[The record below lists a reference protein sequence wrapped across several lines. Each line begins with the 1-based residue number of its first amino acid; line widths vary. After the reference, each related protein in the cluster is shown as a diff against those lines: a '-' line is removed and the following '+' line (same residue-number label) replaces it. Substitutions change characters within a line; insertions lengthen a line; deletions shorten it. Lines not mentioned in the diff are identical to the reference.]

1 MARYVRAAIGS
12 GMILTFLV
20 FALSSGIT
28 HAGETTP
35 AATAPVLAEEEEEVV
50 DLDAEEGSLP
60 KNAVSDV
67 LKKNDWAV
75 TDCVTRLSGKTLD
88 GRVEFAWEITLEGKV
103 DKLRVNESSLRNPP
117 LQECLQKSVQRLTF
131 PAPRGGV
138 VRASHVFAF

>member
-1 MARYVRAAIGS
+1 
-12 GMILTFLV
+12 MILAFAV
-20 FALSSGIT
+20 FAFSALGR
-28 HAGETTP
+28 AGETTP
-35 AATAPVLAEEEEEVV
+35 VATTPAPVEEEEVV
-50 DLDAEEGSLP
+50 DLDAEEGTLP

-75 TDCVTRLSGKTLD
+75 TDCVTRLSGKALD

-103 DKLRVNESSLRNPP
+103 DKLRVKESSIRNPP

-138 VRASHVFAF
+138 VPASHVFAF